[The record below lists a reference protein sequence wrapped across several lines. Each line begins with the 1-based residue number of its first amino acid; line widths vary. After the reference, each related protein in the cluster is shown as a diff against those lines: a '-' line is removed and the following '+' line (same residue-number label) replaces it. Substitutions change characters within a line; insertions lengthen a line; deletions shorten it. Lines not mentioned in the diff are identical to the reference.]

1 MVRVLSWS
9 SSAAWVSGRRKGRAG
24 REGAKAAHGNSLV
37 WDSRAAEHFPEYL
50 LSPSHRPELKLERG
64 VAAVSSSSPRLRLV
78 ALLPLAQLSV
88 RTLALH
94 RLAQGPSDIRLV
106 RRQQPR
112 MSASLF
118 RSTLSR
124 RVLSPGVLGQR
135 RAAGGGAYHE
145 PTGRLF
151 GEHVRP
157 PSVPPSPRARGA
169 ALTPR
174 PRCSPSAGSGTRCA
188 PFLSVKALDRL
199 ADVTLPAPQ
208 ARSARRRTGRTST
221 TTALAAAWSSA
232 RSSSTT
238 SPTRGASPSFLP
250 SHSCCTHA
258 DDELT
263 LRAQHRGLG
272 TEGGREED
280 GCGGRDGAFA
290 LFSALALLFRSIV
303 RTDPVH
309 LFACAQP
316 SYQKS
321 A

>member
-78 ALLPLAQLSV
+78 ALLPLAPLSV
-88 RTLALH
+88 RTLALP
-94 RLAQGPSDIRLV
+94 RVAQGPTDTRLV

-151 GEHVRP
+151 GEHVRA
-157 PSVPPSPRARGA
+157 PSPSPLASSPRRRADP
-169 ALTPR
+169 PR

-188 PFLSVKALDRL
+188 PFLTSEALDRL
-199 ADVTLPAPQ
+199 ADVTSPRPAGQKRQKEDWENIYYYGFGGGMVLGAVLIYYKPD
-208 ARSARRRTGRTST
+208 
-221 TTALAAAWSSA
+221 
-232 RSSSTT
+232 
-238 SPTRGASPSFLP
+238 TR
-250 SHSCCTHA
+250 CV
-258 DDELT
+258 
-263 LRAQHRGLG
+263 
-272 TEGGREED
+272 
-280 GCGGRDGAFA
+280 
-290 LFSALALLFRSIV
+290 ALLSPISLLLYAR
-303 RTDPVH
+303 
-309 LFACAQP
+309 
-316 SYQKS
+316 
-321 A
+321 